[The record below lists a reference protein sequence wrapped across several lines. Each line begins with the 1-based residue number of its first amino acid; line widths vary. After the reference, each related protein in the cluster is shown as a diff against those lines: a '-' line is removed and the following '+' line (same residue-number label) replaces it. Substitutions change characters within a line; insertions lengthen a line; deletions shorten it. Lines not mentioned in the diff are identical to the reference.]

1 MAAKDTYTSDLN
13 PLLTGALGGDA
24 EPLEAY
30 LMAHSHLPGPR
41 ANLELAHVF
50 ADRVA
55 SIVSGPASPG
65 DAMAALLDRWAD
77 FSLDYAPPNQ
87 PREMLP
93 CCAALSYGA
102 VAAARPDWWSDEM
115 AKVRRCAA
123 DGRWRVR
130 EMAATGLQKMLQADW
145 RRTCNA
151 LVEWASDPNPLVVR
165 AAVAAVAEP
174 PLLKDRAHAEDAVTV
189 QAEAVNAFLNVPA
202 EQRRDDDARALRQAL
217 GYTLSVVTAAAPE
230 AGFHLME
237 ELAALP
243 DADMIWVIRE
253 NLKKKR
259 LQSYSDRLETI
270 EIAIFRPE

>member
-1 MAAKDTYTSDLN
+1 MSARDTYTSDLN
-13 PLLTGALGGDA
+13 SLLAGALGGDA

-30 LMAHSHLPGPR
+30 LMQGSHLPGPR
-41 ANLELAHVF
+41 ANLELAHAF
-50 ADRVA
+50 ASLVA
-55 SIVSGPASPG
+55 AQVTGPDAPG
-65 DAMAALLDRWAD
+65 DALAALLDRWAEY
-77 FSLDYAPPNQ
+77 SLGYAPPNQ
-87 PREMLP
+87 PREFLP

-102 VAAARPDWWSDEM
+102 VAAARPDWWGDEI
-115 AKVRRCAA
+115 AKLRRAAA
-123 DGRWRVR
+123 DSRWRVR
-130 EMAATGLQKMLQADW
+130 EMAATGLQRMLQANW
-145 RRTCNA
+145 RRGCSA

-174 PLLKDRAHAEDAVTV
+174 ALLKDRAAAEDAVTV
-189 QAEAVNAFLNVPA
+189 QAEAVNTFLNVPT
-202 EQRRDDDARALRQAL
+202 EQRRNDAVRSLRQAL

-243 DADMIWVIRE
+243 DADMIWIIRE

-259 LQSYSDRLETI
+259 LQPFSERLETI

>member
-1 MAAKDTYTSDLN
+1 MAAKETYTSDLKTR
-13 PLLTGALGGDA
+13 LTDALGGDA

-41 ANLELAHVF
+41 GNLEMAHAF
-50 ADRVA
+50 ADLVA
-55 SIVSGPASPG
+55 TMVSGPDAPG

-77 FSLDYAPPNQ
+77 FSLEYAPPNQ
-87 PREMLP
+87 PREFLP

-102 VAAARPDWWSDEM
+102 VAAARPDWWSDEL
-115 AKVRRCAA
+115 AKLRRAAA
-123 DGRWRVR
+123 DGRWRTR
-130 EMAATGLQKMLQADW
+130 EMTATGLQRMLAADW
-145 RRTCNA
+145 RRACTA

-174 PLLKDRAHAEDAVTV
+174 PLLKERAHAEDAVTI
-189 QAEAVNAFLNVPA
+189 QAEAVSAFLNVPA
-202 EQRRDDDARALRQAL
+202 EQRRNDEVRSLRQAL

-243 DADMIWVIRE
+243 DADMVWIIRE

-259 LQSYSDRLETI
+259 LQSFSDRLETI